1 MQRTLPA
8 LPSDSAAGNG
18 GARDARGNSDIARG
32 VFGDGTRRSPARRL
46 RPARSTFGEAKVGRV
61 LLPLVGG
68 EPLPPAGEAT
78 VTCTLHVPASAEV
91 ADDANGDGDGDD
103 AEEDAS
109 PPED

>member
-1 MQRTLPA
+1 MVERVTL
-8 LPSDSAAGNG
+8 AGT
-18 GARDARGNSDIARG
+18 AMTSLEAFLA
-32 VFGDGTRRSPARRL
+32 GDGTETLSARVVFVPL
-46 RPARSTFGEAKVGRV
+46 VPLFGEAKVGRV